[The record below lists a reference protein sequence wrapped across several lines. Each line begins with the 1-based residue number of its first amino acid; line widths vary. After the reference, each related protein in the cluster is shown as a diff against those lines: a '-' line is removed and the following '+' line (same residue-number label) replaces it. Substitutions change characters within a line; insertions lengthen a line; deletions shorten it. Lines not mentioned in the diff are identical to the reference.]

1 MFYAADDI
9 SSELQCP
16 KCEDRFVNPRVLPCG
31 QSICLE
37 CILELQQ
44 KSVNKSSIMCVCAK
58 QHKIQNNE
66 DGLIFAPN
74 KFLNKILATSF
85 REIYRG
91 KSVEELK
98 SMLESLRAKT
108 DSLDNTV
115 KSHST
120 NMFDRYASIRNEIDL
135 AAEILI
141 ANVNDLRDELLGKLL
156 CESEKCCVKNSKP
169 NEDTYLE
176 EVNEFHANG
185 LKILKMVDLKEEMI
199 EECVGQGSH

>member
-9 SSELQCP
+9 SSELQYP

-44 KSVNKSSIMCVCAK
+44 KSVNKSYIMCVCAK

-66 DGLIFAPN
+66 DGLIVAPN
-74 KFLNKILATSF
+74 KFLNKILAKSF
-85 REIYRG
+85 CDIYRG
-91 KSVEELK
+91 NSVEELK

-108 DSLDNTV
+108 DSLDKTV

-120 NMFDRYASIRNEIDL
+120 NLFDRYASIRNEIDL

-141 ANVNDLRDELLGKLL
+141 ANVNDLRDELLGKW
-156 CESEKCCVKNSKP
+156 CVK
-169 NEDTYLE
+169 
-176 EVNEFHANG
+176 
-185 LKILKMVDLKEEMI
+185 LKKSVA
-199 EECVGQGSH
+199 